1 MHPPKPVVKIII
13 QIFFTNYFNTF
24 ELLFDLCA
32 GFAHS
37 TVNHEKNFKD
47 PVTGTHSNTIEGRWF
62 CVKRTLPRSGAYE
75 LES

>member
-1 MHPPKPVVKIII
+1 MDSRIRVNFIFNINFKMNLILIYII
-13 QIFFTNYFNTF
+13 N
-24 ELLFDLCA
+24 LCT

-47 PVTGTHSNTIEGRWF
+47 PVTGTHTNTIEGRWF
-62 CVKRTLPRSGAYE
+62 CVKRSLPRSGAYE